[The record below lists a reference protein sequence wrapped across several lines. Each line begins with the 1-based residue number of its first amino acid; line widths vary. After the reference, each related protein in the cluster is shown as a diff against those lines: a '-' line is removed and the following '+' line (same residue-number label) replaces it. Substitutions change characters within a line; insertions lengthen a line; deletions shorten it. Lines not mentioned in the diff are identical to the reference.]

1 MEDTKKQEI
10 KDIINERYDEEKVSL
25 CKDIMEGFIFG
36 AYGDNQ
42 HYSID
47 EISSIY
53 DEVYL
58 EKNPLPVIEE
68 VIEEP
73 IIEEEIIV
81 E

>member
-1 MEDTKKQEI
+1 MTDTTKQDI
-10 KDIINERYDEEKVSL
+10 KDIISERYDEKKSTL

-36 AYGDNQ
+36 TYGDNQ

-47 EISSIY
+47 EISAIY

-73 IIEEEIIV
+73 IIEEEIVV

>member
-36 AYGDNQ
+36 TYATNE

-47 EISSIY
+47 EISAIY

-58 EKNPLPVIEE
+58 EKNPLPEP
-68 VIEEP
+68 EP
-73 IIEEEIIV
+73 ILEEQVV